1 MKKWCGIKKS
11 TKSNKYQVI
20 VPMLDDYIADDM
32 MIYNN
37 AVSGKAL
44 TKWFNNIEEAKEAC
58 IEFNTLH
65 EKYN

>member
-11 TKSNKYQVI
+11 TKSNRYQVI
-20 VPMLDDYIADDM
+20 VPMLNDYIADDM
-32 MIYNN
+32 MIYDN

-44 TKWFNNIEEAKEAC
+44 TKWLDNIEEAKTAC
-58 IEFNTLH
+58 REFNILH